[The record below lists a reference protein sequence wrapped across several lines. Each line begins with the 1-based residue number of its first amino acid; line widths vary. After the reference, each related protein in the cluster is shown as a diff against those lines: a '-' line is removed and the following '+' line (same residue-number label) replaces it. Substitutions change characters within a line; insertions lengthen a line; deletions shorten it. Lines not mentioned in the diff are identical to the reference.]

1 MEGILAGIISGI
13 VVAAVLGIFLY
24 RVMTRMMEQKLHKY
38 MEALIQY
45 QHSLG
50 NDQIQQIAGMMG
62 KMDSIYSGVDHLEKS
77 LTNVKTRGIY
87 GEWQLGAIL
96 QEILTPGQYET
107 ECMVVPG
114 SQKRVEYAVK
124 MPGYANQTVYLPIDS
139 KFPLDAFMQLQEARE
154 EKDAEL
160 AKDAEDLFKARVKR
174 FAKEVHDKYIMP
186 PFTTDFA
193 ILFFPFEGVY
203 TEVLQMGLLEEL
215 MEKYRITVAGP
226 SSLAAILNSLLVGF
240 RSVALEE
247 KTGEIWEALSGAK
260 GEVERF
266 EETLN
271 NVQKRLE
278 QTSRELESLV
288 GVRTRK
294 LKKRLEVFEADSAA
308 GKPID
313 LKPEDGTADF
323 NRR

>member
-1 MEGILAGIISGI
+1 MEGIGAAILSGV
-13 VVAAVLGIFLY
+13 VVAAVLGILLY
-24 RVMTRMMEQKLHKY
+24 KVMTRMMDKKLHQY

-50 NDQIQQIAGMMG
+50 NNQIQQMAGLMG
-62 KMDSIYSGVDHLEKS
+62 RLDSIHSGMDNLEKS

-87 GEWQLGAIL
+87 GEWQLGSIL
-96 QEILTPGQYET
+96 QEILTPEQYET

-124 MPGYANQTVYLPIDS
+124 MPGYHGQTVYLPIDS
-139 KFPLDAFMQLQEARE
+139 KFPLDAYMQLQEAKE
-154 EKDAEL
+154 EKDVEL
-160 AKDAEDLFKARVKR
+160 AKDAEDLFKSRVKR

-203 TEVLQMGLLEEL
+203 IEVLQMGLLEEL

-226 SSLAAILNSLLVGF
+226 SSLAAILNSLQVGF

-247 KTGEIWEALSGAK
+247 RTGEVWEALSGAR

-266 EETLN
+266 EDTLN

-278 QTSRELESLV
+278 QTSQELESLV

-294 LKKRLEVFEADSAA
+294 LKKKLEVFEGASD
-308 GKPID
+308 
-313 LKPEDGTADF
+313 
-323 NRR
+323 R

>member
-1 MEGILAGIISGI
+1 MEGIGAAILSGV
-13 VVAAVLGIFLY
+13 VVAAVLGILLY
-24 RVMTRMMEQKLHKY
+24 KVMTRMMDKKLHQY

-50 NDQIQQIAGMMG
+50 NNQIQQMAGLMG
-62 KMDSIYSGVDHLEKS
+62 RLDSIHSGMDNLEKS

-87 GEWQLGAIL
+87 GEWQLGSIL
-96 QEILTPGQYET
+96 QEILTPEQYET

-124 MPGYANQTVYLPIDS
+124 MPGYRGQTVYLPIDS
-139 KFPLDAFMQLQEARE
+139 KFPLDAYMQLQEAKE
-154 EKDAEL
+154 EKDVEF
-160 AKDAEDLFKARVKR
+160 AKDAEDLFKSRVKR

-203 TEVLQMGLLEEL
+203 IEVLQMGLLEEL

-226 SSLAAILNSLLVGF
+226 SSLAAILNSLQVGF

-247 KTGEIWEALSGAK
+247 RTGEVWEALSGAR

-266 EETLN
+266 EDTLN

-278 QTSRELESLV
+278 QTSQELESLV

-294 LKKRLEVFEADSAA
+294 LKKKLEVFEGASD
-308 GKPID
+308 
-313 LKPEDGTADF
+313 
-323 NRR
+323 R

>member
-1 MEGILAGIISGI
+1 MQNILAGVLSGL
-13 VVAAVLGIFLY
+13 VAAAVLGALIYKILAKI
-24 RVMTRMMEQKLHKY
+24 MDEKLHKY

-50 NDQIQQIAGMMG
+50 TNQIQQMSGLMG
-62 KMDSIYSGVDHLEKS
+62 KMDSVYTGMDKLERS
-77 LTNVKTRGIY
+77 LMNVKTRGIY
-87 GEWQLGAIL
+87 GEWQLGALL
-96 QEILTPGQYET
+96 QQILTPEQYET
-107 ECMVVPG
+107 ECMVIPG

-124 MPGYANQTVYLPIDS
+124 MPGYAGETVYLPIDS
-139 KFPLDAFMQLQEARE
+139 KFPLDAFLQLQDARE
-154 EKDAEL
+154 EKDADL
-160 AKDAEDLFKARVKR
+160 ARDAEDLFKSRVKR
-174 FAKEVHDKYIMP
+174 FAKEIHDKYIRP

-226 SSLAAILNSLLVGF
+226 SSLAAILNSLSVGF
-240 RSVALEE
+240 CSVALD
-247 KTGEIWEALSGAK
+247 KKAGEIWEALSGAR
-260 GEVERF
+260 GEVDKF

-278 QTSRELESLV
+278 QTSHELESLV

-294 LKKRLEVFEADSAA
+294 LKKKLEFFETE
-308 GKPID
+308 GNEEK
-313 LKPEDGTADF
+313 GTF
-323 NRR
+323 NRRERI